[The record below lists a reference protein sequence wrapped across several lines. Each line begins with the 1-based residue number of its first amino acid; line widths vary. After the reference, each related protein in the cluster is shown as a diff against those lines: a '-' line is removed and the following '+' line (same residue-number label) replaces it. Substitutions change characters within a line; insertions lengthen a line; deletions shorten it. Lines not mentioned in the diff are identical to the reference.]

1 MELGQS
7 ISCVLFYF
15 ALVCSV
21 YSRVVHLFQYGCF
34 YVCVPVSTI
43 DLFPQKYV
51 HATSILSAY
60 VLYMYIQNVSYSIIM
75 HNRTFLTEFVYFIYL
90 FCTDF
95 FCFLLF
101 FCLLLFFSILLLFI
115 FLFFFLSYIHLYC
128 RTSAILRAKS
138 PRPVLLYLDPCQ
150 LASFLQL
157 LSTTRPLHR
166 PILYLSRILSWS
178 LFLDDDPLLSAYL
191 VAYWLTSGL
200 EFSSVFC
207 LLISPLL
214 SSCLFSSST
223 FSPLLSSSM
232 LCSNPT
238 IRSIAENESI
248 FIHWLSLKSSNV
260 CLSQLMHF
268 YSTGTHDDV
277 AYTPALQILSSSP
290 PSTSQSLSF
299 CLWQFLFSRQY

>member
-15 ALVCSV
+15 ALVCSLS
-21 YSRVVHLFQYGCF
+21 SRVVHLFQYGCF

-115 FLFFFLSYIHLYC
+115 FLFFFLS
-128 RTSAILRAKS
+128 
-138 PRPVLLYLDPCQ
+138 
-150 LASFLQL
+150 FLHSSL
-157 LSTTRPLHR
+157 LSDLSNP
-166 PILYLSRILSWS
+166 PGKKPPSCPPLSRSM
-178 LFLDDDPLLSAYL
+178 SAC
-191 VAYWLTSGL
+191 
-200 EFSSVFC
+200 FF
-207 LLISPLL
+207 
-214 SSCLFSSST
+214 
-223 FSPLLSSSM
+223 
-232 LCSNPT
+232 
-238 IRSIAENESI
+238 
-248 FIHWLSLKSSNV
+248 
-260 CLSQLMHF
+260 
-268 YSTGTHDDV
+268 
-277 AYTPALQILSSSP
+277 
-290 PSTSQSLSF
+290 PSTSLHHTATTSPYSLPLSNSF
-299 CLWQFLFSRQY
+299 LISISRRRSPALGVLGSL